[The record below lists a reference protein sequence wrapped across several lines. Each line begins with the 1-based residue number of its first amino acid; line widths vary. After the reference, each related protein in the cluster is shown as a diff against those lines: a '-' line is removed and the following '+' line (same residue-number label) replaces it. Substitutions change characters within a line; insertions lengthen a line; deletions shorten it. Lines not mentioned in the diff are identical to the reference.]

1 MSSPGS
7 DRLTEILDGL
17 QARLEG
23 ALRGNRVAVTH
34 PGSRG
39 EAAEEDWL
47 RVLKDHLPHRYQ
59 ADRAFVIDS
68 LGACSEQIDVVIY
81 DRQYSPF
88 LFNQANQRYVPAE
101 SVYAVLEVKQDL
113 SREHILYA
121 GEKAASVRRLHR
133 TSAPIRHAEGVAN
146 PRPLP
151 QIVAGILTYQSSWK
165 PPFGSPLQRALSE
178 LAAEAHL
185 SIGCALAHGTF
196 EARYSVEGEVDLN
209 VVEGSRSLVQLLMR
223 LLKQLQLL
231 ATAPAIDYDAYLARF
246 QFDESGDDRQSIRS
260 NE

>member
-1 MSSPGS
+1 VNASAH

-23 ALRGNRVAVTH
+23 ELRGNRLAVTH
-34 PGSRG
+34 PGARG
-39 EAAEEDWL
+39 EASEEDWL

-68 LGACSEQIDVVIY
+68 LGVCSEQIDVVIY

-101 SVYAVLEVKQDL
+101 SVYAVLEVKQEL
-113 SREHILYA
+113 SREHVLYA

-133 TSAPIRHAEGVAN
+133 TSAPVPHIEGVAKA
-146 PRPLP
+146 RPLP
-151 QIVAGILTYQSSWK
+151 PIVAGILTYRSSWTS
-165 PPFGSPLQRALSE
+165 PFGDPFRQAVSE
-178 LAAEAHL
+178 LTPNQQL
-185 SIGCALAHGTF
+185 NIGCALVHGVF
-196 EARYSVEGEVDLN
+196 KVSYSEGKGVDLTI
-209 VVEGSRSLVQLLMR
+209 VESPQSLLQLLLR
-223 LLKQLQLL
+223 LLKLLQFL

-246 QFDESGDDRQSIRS
+246 RGKSRS
-260 NE
+260 YP

>member
-1 MSSPGS
+1 VSSPAP

-23 ALRGNRVAVTH
+23 ELRGNRVAVTH
-34 PGSRG
+34 SGARG
-39 EAAEEDWL
+39 EASEEDWL

-68 LGACSEQIDVVIY
+68 RGACSEQIDVVIY

-121 GEKAASVRRLHR
+121 GDKAASVRRLHR
-133 TSAPIRHAEGVAN
+133 TSAPVPHVEGVAK

-151 QIVAGILTYQSSWK
+151 PIVAGILTYQSSWT
-165 PPFGSPLQRALSE
+165 PPFGDPLRQAVAE
-178 LAAEAHL
+178 LTAEKQL
-185 SIGCALAHGTF
+185 NIGCALVHGTF
-196 EARYSVEGEVDLN
+196 EVRHPEGGRPDLTIVEGP
-209 VVEGSRSLVQLLMR
+209 RSLLQLLMR
-223 LLKQLQLL
+223 LFKQLQSL
-231 ATAPAIDYDAYLARF
+231 ATAPAIDYEAYLLRF
-246 QFDESGDDRQSIRS
+246 QGDGGGGGRCAP
-260 NE
+260 